1 LKQFSSFLEI
11 ERIEDE
17 EVLPLEYAQTKLEQ
31 LLEPE
36 NAFEDSVEHES
47 PAEEIDTLDAHA
59 ELIRMKE
66 LLKAERDA
74 LNDQVREFF

>member
-36 NAFEDSVEHES
+36 NAFEHSVEHES